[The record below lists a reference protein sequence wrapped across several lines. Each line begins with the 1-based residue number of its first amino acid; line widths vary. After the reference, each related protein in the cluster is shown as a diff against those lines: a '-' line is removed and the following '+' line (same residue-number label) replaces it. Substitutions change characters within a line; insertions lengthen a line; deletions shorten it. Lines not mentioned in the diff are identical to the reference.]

1 MATKKTIAVITS
13 SPAKASAIA
22 DTFLREK
29 CNLLLVTDETEGY
42 DKISADIKKK
52 SRSCKTEVHHCMKD
66 GCWEADAIIMDV
78 GKKNEEEVASLI
90 KEVATQKVVINITRD
105 LTDKNLQQLLPYSRV
120 TTLSEIPSSF
130 TDIIGDD

>member
-22 DTFLREK
+22 DAFLHEK
-29 CNLLLVTDETEGY
+29 CNLLLLANETDGY
-42 DKISADIKKK
+42 DKVSAAIKKK

-78 GKKNEEEVASLI
+78 GREDEEDVASLI
-90 KEVATQKVVINITRD
+90 KEVATQKVVINITHD
-105 LTDKNLQQLLPYSRV
+105 CDDKKLQQLLPYSRV

-130 TDIIGDD
+130 KDIIGDD